1 MNSKEVLRVANR
13 ALCDLSDALDRGESK
28 QLTEYLEVMGRFHQY
43 SLGNQVLIA
52 SQRPQA
58 TRVAGFFGWR
68 RLGRRVNKGERGI
81 RILAPITVRKRTT
94 SPNHD
99 AVSQNQNDQHTCR
112 EIRIAFHTAH
122 VFDIEQTSGPPLPTF
137 PQVRGNPG
145 VFLERLCKYAFDNS
159 IKLEYTARL
168 GGAEGIS
175 LGGKIL
181 LKTSLDSAAEFGVLT
196 HELAHELM
204 HHDGLKRSTILK
216 ETEAEAVAYV
226 VGCAVGLNFGTHSSD
241 YVRLHRG
248 DAKTLGDSLGRI
260 RDTAVRI
267 INAVLDDSSPNR
279 QALQPSASQSLPA
292 GRVEQLSWL
301 ALSDQLNSKA
311 YRG

>member
-68 RLGRRVNKGERGI
+68 RLGRRVNKGERAI

-112 EIRIAFHTAH
+112 EIRIAFRTAH
-122 VFDIEQTSGPPLPTF
+122 VFDIEQTSGTPLPAF
-137 PQVRGNPG
+137 PHVSGDPG
-145 VFLERLCKYAFDNS
+145 MFLKRLCKYASVSS
-159 IKLEYTARL
+159 IKLEYAARL
-168 GGAEGIS
+168 GGAEGLS

-181 LKTSLDSAAEFGVLT
+181 LKASLDPAAEFGVLT

-204 HHDGLKRSTILK
+204 HRDGLKRSTTLK

-226 VGCAVGLNFGTHSSD
+226 VGCAVGLNLGTHSSD
-241 YVRLHRG
+241 YVRLHQG
-248 DAKTLGDSLGRI
+248 DARTLTESLSRI
-260 RDTAVRI
+260 RETAVRI
-267 INAVLDDSSPNR
+267 IHAITRD
-279 QALQPSASQSLPA
+279 
-292 GRVEQLSWL
+292 
-301 ALSDQLNSKA
+301 
-311 YRG
+311 

>member
-28 QLTEYLEVMGRFHQY
+28 ELTKYLEVMGRFHQY
-43 SLGNQVLIA
+43 SLGNQILIA

-99 AVSQNQNDQHTCR
+99 AVSQNQNDQHTCP
-112 EIRIAFHTAH
+112 EIRIAFRAAH
-122 VFDIEQTSGPPLPTF
+122 VFDIEQTSGTPLPAF
-137 PQVRGNPG
+137 PHVRGEPG
-145 VFLERLCKYAFDNS
+145 VLLQRLCEFASDSS
-159 IKLEYTARL
+159 IKLEYAAGL
-168 GGAEGIS
+168 GGAEGVS

-181 LKTSLDSAAEFGVLT
+181 LRTSLDPAAEFGVLT

-204 HHDGLKRSTILK
+204 HHDGLKRSTTLK

-241 YVRLHRG
+241 YVRLHQG
-248 DAKTLGDSLGRI
+248 DAKTLADSLGRI
-260 RDTAVRI
+260 RETAVRI
-267 INAVLDDSSPNR
+267 IRAITHDDIVGLPSTQSDRSP
-279 QALQPSASQSLPA
+279 
-292 GRVEQLSWL
+292 VIVHT
-301 ALSDQLNSKA
+301 
-311 YRG
+311 